1 MVGHLAW
8 LKSRLLWN
16 GLRADWQRRIGL
28 PLAVVALGA
37 GAWYVSRSYREA
49 MALLSPDAGHQLA
62 LWGALG
68 LFALW
73 VSLPVV
79 IFPLDENLDPAQFA
93 LAPVNRS
100 QLVAG
105 LGTAALIAPSVV
117 VPAILLGTNV
127 VVLGHGWVLPA
138 AVVASLLLGVQMII
152 GGQLFTTLIS
162 AVLHSRRGRD
172 LAVLIII
179 GIGLSGFAAQ
189 AVVARTVG
197 ELGLEGAAL
206 THPLS
211 GPATLLPPVS
221 AQNVAVAAARGD
233 PFGAV
238 ASGMVAVAWILAMA
252 WVWTRVLDWMLT
264 TPEQNPRPAR
274 PSRRHGL
281 AGRGWG
287 IRRVLARK
295 ELRFYVRDPRQR
307 LVWTGA
313 VIFVGLAAASILVGT
328 GGLAAFRRQDWL
340 PLVAPGLVLF
350 VGLPVALNQFG
361 WERNAASFL
370 FVLPVRPRS
379 LLLGK
384 NLATFGALMFE
395 TSFLSVALAALS
407 GGWSSLWLV
416 PSLAACSAALQLAV
430 GNTIPV
436 LAPLRPPR
444 EGTDVF
450 AQATE
455 QGCLAITSQI
465 VAFFAIGMLMVPPAS
480 VTVLTVA
487 FGKVISPW
495 FAAGFA
501 LGWGLLFYLL
511 SMWLS
516 GILLRR
522 RLPEVV
528 QWVQVV

>member
-16 GLRADWQRRIGL
+16 GLRADRQRRIGF
-28 PLAVVALGA
+28 PLSVLALGS
-37 GAWYVSRSYREA
+37 GAWYLSRRYREA
-49 MALLSPDAGHQLA
+49 MDLLSTDAGYEFA

-73 VSLPVV
+73 VALPVV

-93 LAPVNRS
+93 LAPVNRR

-117 VPAILLGTNV
+117 VPLILLGTNV
-127 VVLGHGWVLPA
+127 VVLGTGWLLVTALT
-138 AVVASLLLGVQMII
+138 ASLLLGVQMII

-189 AVVARTVG
+189 ALIARTVG
-197 ELGLEGAAL
+197 ELGLERAAL
-206 THPLS
+206 THPLD
-211 GPATLLPPVS
+211 GLALALPPVA

-233 PFGAV
+233 LV
-238 ASGMVAVAWILAMA
+238 ASFASVVVATGWILAMA
-252 WVWTRVLDWMLT
+252 WLWTRLLDWMLT
-264 TPEQNPRPAR
+264 TPEQSPRPAR
-274 PSRRHGL
+274 PARRNGM

-295 ELRFYVRDPRQR
+295 ELRFYIRDPRQR

-328 GGLAAFRRQDWL
+328 GGLAAFRRQEWL

-370 FVLPVRPRS
+370 FVLPVKPRS

-384 NLATFGALMFE
+384 NLATFTALMVE
-395 TSFLSVALAALS
+395 TAFLSVALAALS
-407 GGWSSLWLV
+407 GAWASLWLV
-416 PSLAACSAALQLAV
+416 PPLAACSAALQLAV
-430 GNTIPV
+430 GNVISVMT
-436 LAPLRPPR
+436 PLRLPR

-455 QGCLAITSQI
+455 QGCLAIASQI

-487 FGKVISPW
+487 FGRVVSPW
-495 FAAGFA
+495 FTAGFA
-501 LGWGLLFYLL
+501 LLWGAIFYLL
-511 SMWLS
+511 SIWVS
-516 GILLRR
+516 GMLLRR